1 MTLSHYKEARHSRRS
16 SRMNCVSV
24 CVLNGTFIID
34 NAIKLEAQHATMP
47 VCQKS
52 QKGAGKGR
60 GGVPEKTETKDE
72 KETWCDSD
80 LKMGRWCGGRWM
92 RWCSH
97 LQGLRHERSSLQLTE
112 LFHVQRCAAV
122 KSESFNS
129 AAAKVLEAIKS
140 PVLLNTR
147 VENSLSLQHRAS
159 TFHFCHRHKWALANG
174 NMASFSSSASERR
187 QKAVFPPQ
195 PTYSKSIS
203 DAPSLRH
210 QAPSR
215 WKCPFGKGGGG
226 V

>member
-1 MTLSHYKEARHSRRS
+1 MWWLYLTIKKLDTQEDLSGWI
-16 SRMNCVSV
+16 V
-24 CVLNGTFIID
+24 CVYWMGL
-34 NAIKLEAQHATMP
+34 LLLTMP
-47 VCQKS
+47 LSSKLSMPPCLYACMSKVTKMGS
-52 QKGAGKGR
+52 K
-60 GGVPEKTETKDE
+60 KTETKDE
-72 KETWCDSD
+72 KETWCDSY

-112 LFHVQRCAAV
+112 LFHVQQCAAV